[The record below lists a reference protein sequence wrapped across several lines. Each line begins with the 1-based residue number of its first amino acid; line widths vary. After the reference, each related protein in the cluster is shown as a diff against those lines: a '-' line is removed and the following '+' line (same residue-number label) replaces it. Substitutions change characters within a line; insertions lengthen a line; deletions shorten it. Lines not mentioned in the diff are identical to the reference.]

1 MNEEQ
6 YKEYIK
12 RFTAEDF
19 SRAFRDNSDQS
30 DVQLVADYLR
40 KIELNEK
47 VVSAVVQLMYENQSN
62 WSTNDEKLIES
73 LKDIEN

>member
-1 MNEEQ
+1 MDEKQ
-6 YKEYIK
+6 YKEYIE

-19 SRAFRDNSDQS
+19 SRAFQDNSDQS

-47 VVSAVVQLMYENQSN
+47 VVSSIVQVMYENQSN

-73 LKDIEN
+73 LKDTEN